1 MLGMRVGIRGFGEE
15 TVDWFKREA
24 MARNLLRTALVRQ
37 LCEYS
42 GWVNKQG
49 EPCLGP

>member
-1 MLGMRVGIRGFGEE
+1 MRERVGLREFSEE
-15 TVDWFKREA
+15 TVDWFKREV
-24 MARNLLRTALVRQ
+24 MAGNLLCTALVRQ

-42 GWVNKQG
+42 GRVNKQG